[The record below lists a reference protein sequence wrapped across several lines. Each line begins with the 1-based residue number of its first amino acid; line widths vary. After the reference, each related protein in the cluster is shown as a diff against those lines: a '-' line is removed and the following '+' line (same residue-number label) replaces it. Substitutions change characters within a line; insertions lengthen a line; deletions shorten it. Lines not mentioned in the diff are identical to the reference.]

1 VQHGAY
7 SVAAPDGNN
16 NGYENASIH
25 GYVHK
30 NSNSYGDRRDYVYDY
45 SVSHGVY
52 HSPGDQRSVKYEG
65 VQQAQQQIHFEALY
79 HPVPTTSADTCAT
92 SMNSATLMP
101 TTISS
106 HSQLP
111 TVTAPA
117 QHTLTARPPPPAL
130 DRFVFDDNLCYS
142 GNEESGS
149 EEHMDDTTDPSY
161 HPDEQDPSSDD
172 GSDVSDE
179 PNGTSDEDQ
188 PLIKRLKTVHGE
200 KATVPTAT
208 SAGPT
213 CRSAGR
219 GKCIAE
225 VEELVSARA
234 AQVAKWRGQSKRKS
248 TAKRATGKGRAAA
261 AKPKASTVKG
271 RTGKATTCKATAAEG
286 NLGTGGG
293 TATTEVDNSGAT
305 PASAN
310 TMKPKPQ
317 RSGKAKDAGVTKAAA

>member
-1 VQHGAY
+1 VQR
-7 SVAAPDGNN
+7 SVAAPGGYN
-16 NGYENASIH
+16 NGYENANIH
-25 GYVHK
+25 CYVHK
-30 NSNSYGDRRDYVYDY
+30 NSNDYGDRRDYVYDY
-45 SVSHGVY
+45 SDSHRVY
-52 HSPGDQRSVKYEG
+52 RNHTPGDLRSVKYEEF
-65 VQQAQQQIHFEALY
+65 QPTPPNALY
-79 HPVPTTSADTCAT
+79 RPVPTTSADTYAT

-161 HPDEQDPSSDD
+161 HPDEQDSSNDD

-179 PNGTSDEDQ
+179 LCDTSDEDQ

-200 KATVPTAT
+200 KATAPTAT
-208 SAGPT
+208 SAGRT

-234 AQVAKWRGQSKRKS
+234 AELAKGRCQSKRKS
-248 TAKRATGKGRAAA
+248 TAKKAAGKGRAAV
-261 AKPKASTVKG
+261 AKGKASTVNG
-271 RTGKATTCKATAAEG
+271 RAGKATTGKATAAEG
-286 NLGTGGG
+286 NLGTGEGNTT
-293 TATTEVDNSGAT
+293 TAADHSGAL

-310 TMKPKPQ
+310 TVKPKPQ
-317 RSGKAKDAGVTKAAA
+317 RSGKAKDVGVNKAAA

>member
-1 VQHGAY
+1 VQREAY
-7 SVAAPDGNN
+7 SVAAQGSNSDYNN
-16 NGYENASIH
+16 RYGHANIHRYGHRNSNDYGYEYQNHSQ
-25 GYVHK
+25 
-30 NSNSYGDRRDYVYDY
+30 GDL
-45 SVSHGVY
+45 
-52 HSPGDQRSVKYEG
+52 RSVKYED
-65 VQQAQQQIHFEALY
+65 VQLAQQQMPVGALY

-130 DRFVFDDNLCYS
+130 DRFVFDDNLCFS

-161 HPDEQDPSSDD
+161 HPAEQDSSSDD
-172 GSDVSDE
+172 GSDESDE
-179 PNGTSDEDQ
+179 LSGTSDEDQ

-200 KATVPTAT
+200 KATAPTAT
-208 SAGPT
+208 SAGPVR
-213 CRSAGR
+213 RSAGR

-234 AQVAKWRGQSKRKS
+234 AEVAKGRGQSKRKS

-286 NLGTGGG
+286 DLGTGEGDTS
-293 TATTEVDNSGAT
+293 TAGDHSGAA

-310 TMKPKPQ
+310 TVKPKPQ